1 MTDNLHSI
9 EIVPVR
15 CPQCGEAQNTM
26 NGGKDP
32 LAPDARVGCMVC
44 GYAFARVPPPAG
56 REASGIRNRSGGRR
70 SYRRIG
76 W

>member
-26 NGGKDP
+26 NGGIDP
-32 LAPDARVGCMVC
+32 LAPDAKIGCMVC
-44 GYAFARVPPPAG
+44 GYAFAPPEYRRLLAERHQEFATVRAAAG
-56 REASGIRNRSGGRR
+56 RTDD
-70 SYRRIG
+70 
-76 W
+76 